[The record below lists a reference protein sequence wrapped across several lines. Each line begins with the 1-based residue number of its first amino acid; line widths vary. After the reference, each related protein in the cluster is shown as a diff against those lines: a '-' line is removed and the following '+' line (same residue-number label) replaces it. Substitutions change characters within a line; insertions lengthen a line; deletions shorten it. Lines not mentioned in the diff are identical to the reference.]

1 MKISYHLI
9 LLVLLGSLLIIM
21 GLLTNGSIFNT
32 RSLQGMAF
40 QLPLLGLFSIAQM
53 VPMISGG
60 IDLSIISCANL
71 VGILSAFVLSK
82 RGDLFSIIASCLLG
96 IALAGSIG
104 ILNGTLIAF
113 MSIPPII
120 ATLGT
125 MLLFKG
131 IALVITKGYI
141 ISGLAERFLVLGNGT
156 LFGIPIPLLVFLG
169 IVIISWFILNR
180 TKYGVTIYMFG
191 SNPVATKF
199 SGIDVKK
206 LVLLTYM
213 FSSLIAGLAGLVMI
227 ARFNAAQAAYGES
240 YLLLTVLTCV
250 LGGVSPSGGKGG
262 VLGVVIAVVI
272 LQIVSTGFN
281 LLKLSSHLA
290 NALWGII
297 LVGVIVTNRTLTLKK
312 E

>member
-1 MKISYHLI
+1 MRISYQLI
-9 LLVLLGSLLIIM
+9 LLMLLASLLITM
-21 GLLTNGSIFNT
+21 GLLTNGGIFGA

-40 QLPLLGLFSIAQM
+40 QLPLLGLFSVAQM
-53 VPMISGG
+53 IPMISGG

-71 VGILSAFVLSK
+71 VGILSAFILSK
-82 RGDLFSIIASCLLG
+82 KDDLFSIIASCLLG
-96 IALAGSIG
+96 MAIAGSIG
-104 ILNGTLIAF
+104 VLNGILIAF

-131 IALVITKGYI
+131 VALVITKGYI
-141 ISGLAERFLVLGNGT
+141 ISGLAEKFLVLGNGT
-156 LFGIPIPLLVFLG
+156 IFGIPVPLFIFLG
-169 IVIISWFILNR
+169 IVITSWFVLNR
-180 TKYGVTIYMFG
+180 TKYGVSIYMFG
-191 SNPVATKF
+191 SNPIATKF
-199 SGIDVKK
+199 SGVDTKK

-250 LGGVSPSGGKGG
+250 LGGISPSGGKGR
-262 VLGVVIAVVI
+262 VLGVVTAVVI

-297 LVGVIVTNRTLTLKK
+297 LVGVIVINRTLTLKK